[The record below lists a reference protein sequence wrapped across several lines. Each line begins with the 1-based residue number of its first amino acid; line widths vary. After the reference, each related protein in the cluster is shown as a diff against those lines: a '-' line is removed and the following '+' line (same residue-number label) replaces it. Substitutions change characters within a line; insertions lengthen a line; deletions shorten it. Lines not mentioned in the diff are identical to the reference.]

1 MRVPSRE
8 AALNGS
14 SKLNEPNDLNDLHV
28 LSKRTEFSDPT
39 SNQQQQ
45 ILPNEPNK
53 MNDEKAKKEEN
64 DESGKS
70 ESQTQ
75 LSIEIS
81 PEVQSTIEQ
90 VLNSD
95 DPLDKSDFNLVN
107 YINELFPNEQ
117 SLANIDDVLNEMKS
131 KINHLDDE
139 IRTVVR
145 RQNITE
151 AEGKEALVN
160 AKDVILQLTNR
171 IKTIKEKARNSQ
183 KMVDEITCDIKQLDN
198 AKRNLTLSIVMLNNL
213 HILVEGTVCRK
224 FLIITGLF

>member
-1 MRVPSRE
+1 MPSRE
-8 AALNGS
+8 SATNGS
-14 SKLNEPNDLNDLHV
+14 SHEPNDLADLQV
-28 LSKRTEFSDPT
+28 RSSSEPTGKPPNSLANGT
-39 SNQQQQ
+39 SNGTS
-45 ILPNEPNK
+45 K
-53 MNDEKAKKEEN
+53 MNDVKRDEN
-64 DESGKS
+64 DENSKS
-70 ESQTQ
+70 ESQQ

-95 DPLDKSDFNLVN
+95 DPLDKSDFNLVS
-107 YINELFPNEQ
+107 YINGLFPNEQ
-117 SLANIDDVLNEMKS
+117 SLANIDDVLNGMKS

-160 AKDVILQLTNR
+160 ATDVIMQLTNR

-198 AKRNLTLSIVMLNNL
+198 AKRNLTSSIVMLNNL
-213 HILVEGTVCRK
+213 HILVEGTWR
-224 FLIITGLF
+224 FLRDRFLLKVFFQR

>member
-1 MRVPSRE
+1 MRVPSRQT
-8 AALNGS
+8 ALNGAS
-14 SKLNEPNDLNDLHV
+14 NPNEPNDLNDLHV
-28 LSKRTEFSDPT
+28 LSGSKSSDSTGDHRNSPAA
-39 SNQQQQ
+39 
-45 ILPNEPNK
+45 NETAK
-53 MNDEKAKKEEN
+53 MNDDKREEN
-64 DESGKS
+64 DENSKN

-81 PEVQSTIEQ
+81 AEVQSTIEQ

-198 AKRNLTLSIVMLNNL
+198 AKRNLTSSIVMLNNL
-213 HILVEGTVCRK
+213 HILVEGTC
-224 FLIITGLF
+224 GLLFICF

>member
-1 MRVPSRE
+1 M
-8 AALNGS
+8 NGS
-14 SKLNEPNDLNDLHV
+14 NNLNEPNDLNDLYV
-28 LSKRTEFSDPT
+28 LSGSKSAELSDPT
-39 SNQQQQ
+39 ACKQTS
-45 ILPNEPNK
+45 PPSETNK
-53 MNDEKAKKEEN
+53 MNDEKVKMEET
-64 DESGKS
+64 DENSKN
-70 ESQTQ
+70 ESQAQ

-151 AEGKEALVN
+151 AEGKEALMN
-160 AKDVILQLTNR
+160 ATDVILQLTNR

-198 AKRNLTLSIVMLNNL
+198 AKRNLTSSIVMLNNL
-213 HILVEGTVCRK
+213 HILVEGA
-224 FLIITGLF
+224 F

>member
-1 MRVPSRE
+1 MSIIDQEV
-8 AALNGS
+8 
-14 SKLNEPNDLNDLHV
+14 DLNDDHLNKCNSQTN
-28 LSKRTEFSDPT
+28 LIKNS
-39 SNQQQQ
+39 Q
-45 ILPNEPNK
+45 LNK
-53 MNDEKAKKEEN
+53 MNDKNEKNSYEIDQN
-64 DESGKS
+64 DDQNSH
-70 ESQTQ
+70 QQVQQQ

-95 DPLDKSDFNLVN
+95 DPLDKSDFDLVN

-117 SLANIDDVLNEMKS
+117 SLANIDEVLNEMKS

-145 RQNITE
+145 RQNLTE
-151 AEGKEALVN
+151 AEGKAALID
-160 AKDVILQLTNR
+160 AKNVIMQLTNR

-198 AKRNLTLSIVMLNNL
+198 AKRNLTSSIVMLNNL
-213 HILVEGTVCRK
+213 HILVEGK
-224 FLIITGLF
+224 

>member
-1 MRVPSRE
+1 
-8 AALNGS
+8 
-14 SKLNEPNDLNDLHV
+14 
-28 LSKRTEFSDPT
+28 
-39 SNQQQQ
+39 
-45 ILPNEPNK
+45 

-64 DESGKS
+64 DENSKN
-70 ESQTQ
+70 EIQTQ

-95 DPLDKSDFNLVN
+95 DPLDKSDFNLVG

-198 AKRNLTLSIVMLNNL
+198 AKRNLTSSIVMLNNL
-213 HILVEGTVCRK
+213 HILVEGRNLKLSNRK
-224 FLIITGLF
+224 